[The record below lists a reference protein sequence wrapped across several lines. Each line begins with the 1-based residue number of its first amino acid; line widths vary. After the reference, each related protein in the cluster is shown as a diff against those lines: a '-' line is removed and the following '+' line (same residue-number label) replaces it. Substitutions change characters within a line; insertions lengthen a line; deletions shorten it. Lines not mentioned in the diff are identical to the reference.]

1 MTDATAC
8 YGVRVRHR
16 DGRVQVLLSTWPGE
30 WSVVYDGGGD
40 VELTPAQ
47 VRAAAVDEAAVP
59 AAVKLPSEEEW
70 MLFDDE
76 EVA

>member
-16 DGRVQVLLSTWPGE
+16 DGRVQVLLSTWPLE
-30 WSVVYDGGGD
+30 WRLVYDGGGD

-47 VRAAAVDEAAVP
+47 VRDAAVDEAAVP
-59 AAVKLPSEEEW
+59 QVKLPSEAEW
-70 MLFDDE
+70 LLFNE